1 MHAQASEIRSK
12 VRGFCWLLFFH
23 NFEGG
28 KIFALDLMSLIV
40 CQWRCEKTWGLK
52 DVKWLVR
59 RILFEFMA
67 IVPAA
72 CASKAVS

>member
-40 CQWRCEKTWGLK
+40 YQWRCEKNLGP
-52 DVKWLVR
+52 
-59 RILFEFMA
+59 EGCEMA
-67 IVPAA
+67 GEKNLI
-72 CASKAVS
+72 